1 MNQKTATFLRQ
12 LVPTGSLAVLVALFL
27 PMLFG
32 SLWDRVFTGA
42 VIFAIPAAGIAV
54 LYGRLGLV
62 SLAGFAL
69 VGVGGWASLRLYFLW
84 HLPFVV
90 NMLLGGII
98 AAVVG
103 TIIGLPALRLRGLYL
118 ALVTLLAAGA
128 FSVVVTVIGFPSG
141 GSGFNGRGG
150 DGNMKFM
157 PRPSFAKGDH
167 AYFRFVV
174 IVAAV
179 MFLLV
184 IAHQRLRPGRPWAM
198 IRKSQAAALSAG
210 VNVTLYK
217 TWAFTLA
224 GFLAG
229 VAGALQAGLV
239 STLKNSEFDAV
250 ASLLLFALTVS
261 AGAFHLFGAVLAGVL
276 AKVLPALFKEWDI
289 NADLANMI
297 FGFLLLVSLTAT
309 PEGAAGQLI
318 GLGKMIWA
326 KTIGRNRPEPNFAL
340 ADVSVPPVGDDRYAE
355 SMIALRGVTVQFG
368 GVKPLNNLDLDLSG
382 RIIGIVGP
390 NGAGKTTLLNVLS
403 GFVQPIEGTV
413 SVDGTDLLTMNPYQR
428 ARWGLRRTFQTE
440 QVVDNLTV
448 YENVDVM
455 LDSSGLS
462 LSERRQAVQE
472 ALRVTGLAQHAYA
485 LAGTLNAYERRMVEI
500 TRAIAGKPRII
511 MMDEPAAGLSEME
524 TAQFR
529 DIMLTLPARTGATI
543 LLIDHD
549 VDLIA
554 SLCENS
560 AVLDFGK
567 LITFG
572 PTRQVLDDDRVK
584 AAYLGVAIDETEE
597 VDA

>member
-1 MNQKTATFLRQ
+1 MNQKLANFLKQ
-12 LVPTGSLAVLVALFL
+12 AVPGGIVALLAAAFL
-27 PMLFG
+27 PHLLG
-32 SLWDRVFTGA
+32 SAWLTVFTGA
-42 VIFAIPAAGIAV
+42 VIFAIPSVGIGV

-62 SLAGFAL
+62 SLAGYAL

-90 NMLLGGII
+90 NMLLGGVV

-103 TIIGLPALRLRGLYL
+103 TIVGLPALRLRGLYL

-128 FSVVVTVIGFPSG
+128 FGVVITILGFPNG
-141 GSGFNGRGG
+141 GSGFNGAGG
-150 DGNMKFM
+150 SGMAKYVK
-157 PRPSFAKGDH
+157 RPSFARGDT
-167 AYFRFVV
+167 AYFHFVV
-174 IVAAV
+174 VVLVV

-184 IAHQRLRPGRPWAM
+184 VAHTRLRPGRPWAM
-198 IRKSQAAALSAG
+198 IRKSQAAALSSG

-229 VAGALQAGLV
+229 VAGSLQAGLV

-250 ASLLLFALTVS
+250 GSLLLFALTVS
-261 AGAFHLFGAVLAGVL
+261 AGAYHVFGSVIAGL
-276 AKVLPALFKEWDI
+276 LSKVLPHLFKEWKIDP
-289 NADLANMI
+289 DLTSMI
-297 FGFLLLVSLTAT
+297 FGFLLLLSLTAS
-309 PEGAAGQLI
+309 PQGAAGDLSK
-318 GLGKMIWA
+318 LGKLLWS
-326 KTIGRNRPEPNFAL
+326 KTFGRNRKAADVAL
-340 ADVSVPPVGDDRYAE
+340 ADVSVPDLGEDRYTE
-355 SMIALRGVTVQFG
+355 QVVSLRGVTVQFG
-368 GVKPLNNLDLDLSG
+368 GVKPLNDLDLDLSG
-382 RIIGIVGP
+382 RIVGIVGP

-403 GFVQPIEGTV
+403 GFVQPIEGAV
-413 SVDGTDLLTMNPYQR
+413 SIGDTNLLAMNPYQR

-462 LSERRQAVQE
+462 IGERRRAVHE
-472 ALRVTGLAQHAYA
+472 ALRTTGLAKFAYA

-500 TRAIAGKPRII
+500 TRAIAGNPKII
-511 MMDEPAAGLSEME
+511 MMDEPAAGLSEVE

-529 DIMLTLPARTGATI
+529 DIMLQLPARTGATI

-554 SLCENS
+554 SLCERT

-572 PTRQVLDDDRVK
+572 PTREVLDDDRVK
-584 AAYLGVAIDETEE
+584 AAYLGVSLDETEE

>member
-1 MNQKTATFLRQ
+1 MNQK
-12 LVPTGSLAVLVALFL
+12 LVAFLKQAIPAGIILLLAAIFL
-27 PMLFG
+27 PHILG
-32 SLWDRVFTGA
+32 SAWLSVFTGA
-42 VIFAIPAAGIAV
+42 LIFAIPAAGIGV

-62 SLAGFAL
+62 SLAGYAL
-69 VGVGGWASLRLYFLW
+69 VGVGGWVSLRLYFLW
-84 HLPFVV
+84 HLPFIV
-90 NMLLGGII
+90 NMLLGGVI

-128 FSVVVTVIGFPSG
+128 FSVVVTVLGFPSG
-141 GSGFNGRGG
+141 GTGFNGRGG
-150 DGNMKFM
+150 SGTMKFM
-157 PRPSFAKGDH
+157 KRPSFARGDA
-167 AYFRFVV
+167 AYFHFVV
-174 IVAAV
+174 IVLVV

-184 IAHQRLRPGRPWAM
+184 LAHTRLRPGRPWAM
-198 IRKSQAAALSAG
+198 IRKSQAAALSSG

-261 AGAFHLFGAVLAGVL
+261 AGAFHLFGAVIAGVL
-276 AKVLPALFKEWDI
+276 AKVLPHLFKEWKID
-289 NADLANMI
+289 ADLTSMI
-297 FGFLLLVSLTAT
+297 FGFLLLLSLTAS
-309 PEGAAGQLI
+309 PQGAAGD
-318 GLGKMIWA
+318 LGKLGKLIWA
-326 KTIGRNRPEPNFAL
+326 KTFGRNRKPASVSL
-340 ADVSVPPVGDDRYAE
+340 DDVTVPPMGDDRYAPATV
-355 SMIALRGVTVQFG
+355 SLRGVTVQFG

-382 RIIGIVGP
+382 RIVGIVGP

-403 GFVQPIEGTV
+403 GFVQPVEGTV
-413 SVDGTDLLTMNPYQR
+413 TVDGTDLLAMNPHQR

-462 LSERRQAVQE
+462 IGERRKAVQD
-472 ALRVTGLAQHAYA
+472 ALRITGLAQYAYA
-485 LAGTLNAYERRMVEI
+485 PAGTLNAYERRMVEI
-500 TRAIAGKPRII
+500 TRAIAGNPKII
-511 MMDEPAAGLSEME
+511 MMDEPAAGLSEVE

-529 DIMLTLPARTGATI
+529 DIMLQLPARTGATI

-554 SLCENS
+554 SLCERT

-572 PTRQVLDDDRVK
+572 PTREVLDDDRVK
-584 AAYLGVAIDETEE
+584 AAYLGVSLDETAE